1 MKKTGKIKNSVLQE
15 THYNVGLD
23 IGTSSVGY
31 AVVDADTGKVLVFKK
46 KNMLGGRLFNKGE
59 TAKATRVNRSTRRR
73 YDRRR
78 ERIKLL
84 RCLMWE
90 MVDEKDPDFFAR
102 LDEGFLMREDKTIQ
116 SKSILFND
124 KSYTDKDYYKEYATI
139 YHLRKELFEN
149 DEQKD
154 IRLVYLALHHLIK
167 YRGHFLYE
175 GQNFQEINNDNN
187 EVFVHLYEKM

>member
-46 KNMLGGRLFNKGE
+46 KNMLGGRLFNEGE

-124 KSYTDKDYYKEYATI
+124 KNYTDKDYYKKYATI
-139 YHLRKELFEN
+139 YH
-149 DEQKD
+149 
-154 IRLVYLALHHLIK
+154 
-167 YRGHFLYE
+167 
-175 GQNFQEINNDNN
+175 
-187 EVFVHLYEKM
+187 

>member
-124 KSYTDKDYYKEYATI
+124 KTTTDKDYYKEYATI
-139 YHLRKELFEN
+139 YHLRKE
-149 DEQKD
+149 
-154 IRLVYLALHHLIK
+154 II
-167 YRGHFLYE
+167 
-175 GQNFQEINNDNN
+175 
-187 EVFVHLYEKM
+187 

>member
-1 MKKTGKIKNSVLQE
+1 MQE

-46 KNMLGGRLFNKGE
+46 KNMLGGRLFNEGE
-59 TAKATRVNRSTRRR
+59 TAKATRVKRSTRRR

-90 MVDEKDPDFFAR
+90 MVDEKDPDF
-102 LDEGFLMREDKTIQ
+102 
-116 SKSILFND
+116 
-124 KSYTDKDYYKEYATI
+124 
-139 YHLRKELFEN
+139 
-149 DEQKD
+149 
-154 IRLVYLALHHLIK
+154 LHGWT
-167 YRGHFLYE
+167 RDF
-175 GQNFQEINNDNN
+175 
-187 EVFVHLYEKM
+187 